1 MKTTDIAFV
10 KLTGI
15 KQEEDN
21 LSLEFNDNI
30 QNHIN
35 TIHAGAQFT
44 LAETQS
50 GLYLQKLF
58 PELNGKVMPIL
69 RDSEIKYKNPL
80 RRK

>member
-44 LAETQS
+44 LAETQWI
-50 GLYLQKLF
+50 
-58 PELNGKVMPIL
+58 IL
-69 RDSEIKYKNPL
+69 TKIISRTQWKSDANS
-80 RRK
+80 